1 MVFKKLVLRKAF
13 SRKKSF
19 RRKRKMRSTAI
30 PQGMTL
36 IGFPRIMKMKHRYSE
51 VISSS
56 ATSGA
61 INNQNFACNGMF
73 DPNIGGAGH
82 QPLAFNQ
89 MEVLYDHYTVIGSV
103 IKIKVIAQAA
113 TDEPIIMGLYK
124 DDDSSILTNIN
135 SLLEQ
140 GQGATRF
147 LGPATDRVTTL
158 TSKWSA
164 KKTFG
169 GSIMGQENLK
179 GTGASNPVD
188 LTHYMFWFRSANAAA
203 TVQITLQVTID
214 YIAVWTEKKS
224 LAFST

>member
-1 MVFKKLVLRKAF
+1 MPGFKRLVLRK
-13 SRKKSF
+13 SVKKRSF
-19 RRKRKMRSTAI
+19 KRKRRMRSVAI
-30 PQGMTL
+30 PQGMTN
-36 IGFPRIMKMKHRYSE
+36 IGFPNTFKMKHRYSE
-51 VISSS
+51 IISSS
-56 ATSGA
+56 ASTGS
-61 INNQNFACNGMF
+61 INSQNFACNGMF

-103 IKIKVIAQAA
+103 IKIKVITQAA

-124 DDDSSILTNIN
+124 DDDTTILTNIN

-147 LGPATDRVTTL
+147 LGPATDKVTTL

-169 GSIMGQENLK
+169 GSVMGQENLK
-179 GTGASNPVD
+179 GSASSNPVD
-188 LTHYMFWFRSANAAA
+188 LTHYMFWYRAADAAA
-203 TVQITLQVTID
+203 TVQLTFQVTID

-224 LAFST
+224 LAYST